1 MLNNYVI
8 EIIGYAG
15 SIIVALSMLMPSII
29 RLRWMILA
37 GNLVF
42 IIYGISINSFPILI
56 LNIFNAIV
64 NIVFLY
70 KIYTK
75 EEYFKLFQV
84 RSNNLYLY
92 YILDYHKKDIQ
103 HFFPFFE
110 YNPNEN
116 TFSLFVLRN
125 MQVAGV
131 IIGTRV
137 NENTFKLDLDFA
149 IPEYRD
155 FKLGKFVFS
164 KKIRFFKEHDF
175 KKFVS
180 IPLNHVHEKYLK
192 KMGFNEDTNTG
203 ERLFV
208 KTIV

>member
-1 MLNNYVI
+1 MHSYII

-15 SIIVALSMLMPSII
+15 SIIIALSMLMPSII

-37 GNLVF
+37 GNLIF
-42 IIYGISINSFPILI
+42 IVYGIAIFSVPILM
-56 LNIFNAIV
+56 LNAFNAIV

-84 RSNNLYLY
+84 RTSNLYLG

-110 YNPNEN
+110 FKPTEN

-131 IIGTRV
+131 IIGTKITHD
-137 NENTFKLDLDFA
+137 TFKLELDFA

-155 FKLGKFVFS
+155 FKLGQFVYS
-164 KKIRFFKEHDF
+164 KKIRFFKENGF
-175 KKFVS
+175 AKFVAV
-180 IPLNHVHEKYLK
+180 PLNHVHEKYLK
-192 KMGFNEDTNTG
+192 KMGFCEDSSKG

-208 KTIV
+208 KTIA

>member
-1 MLNNYVI
+1 MVLNI
-8 EIIGYAG
+8 TEIIGYTG
-15 SIIVALSMLMPSII
+15 SIIIALSMLMPSIL
-29 RLRWMILA
+29 RLRWMILT

-42 IIYGISINSFPILI
+42 IVYGAAINSIPVLT
-56 LNIFNAIV
+56 LNAFNAIV
-64 NIVFLY
+64 NIIFLY

-84 RSNNLYLY
+84 RSNNLYLK

-110 YNPNEN
+110 YNPCEN
-116 TFSLFVLRN
+116 SYCLFVLRN

-131 IIGTRV
+131 IIGTKIG
-137 NENTFKLDLDFA
+137 EDTFRLDLDFA

-155 FKLGKFVFS
+155 FKLGKFVYS
-164 KKIRFFKEHDF
+164 KKIRFFKDHGF
-175 KKFVS
+175 KKFIA
-180 IPLNHVHEKYLK
+180 IPLNHVHEKYLL
-192 KMGFNEDTNTG
+192 KMGFTENNLSG

-208 KTIV
+208 KTIN